1 MSCLINET
9 ILILQKKIKVIATL
23 KETNLGTDSKEA
35 PFSPELIA
43 KMVTAWVK
51 GDKLNSISL
60 IHPSYKTLK
69 DDERMTE
76 FMKKMNDIRFK
87 TSWGLSALEGI
98 VKGNQD
104 EIQDSYIPSLVYYGV
119 DSEKPLA
126 LRMLGIPRSL
136 SFSLANIIDGDLKN
150 FSYSSLRKKIKGLS
164 ASDWDNFKPKKS
176 NLTGDEWRRIVE
188 ILMK

>member
-1 MSCLINET
+1 
-9 ILILQKKIKVIATL
+9 
-23 KETNLGTDSKEA
+23 
-35 PFSPELIA
+35 
-43 KMVTAWVK
+43 
-51 GDKLNSISL
+51 
-60 IHPSYKTLK
+60 
-69 DDERMTE
+69 MTQ

>member
-1 MSCLINET
+1 MSEHFGKCFYRKPVF
-9 ILILQKKIKVIATL
+9 Q
-23 KETNLGTDSKEA
+23 TDSYGERVPEA
-35 PFSPELIA
+35 
-43 KMVTAWVK
+43 
-51 GDKLNSISL
+51 
-60 IHPSYKTLK
+60 
-69 DDERMTE
+69 
-76 FMKKMNDIRFK
+76 MKKMNDIRFK

-150 FSYSSLRKKIKGLS
+150 FSYSSLRKKIKELS

>member
-1 MSCLINET
+1 MSCLINAT

-60 IHPSYKTLK
+60 IHPNYKTLK

-150 FSYSSLRKKIKGLS
+150 FSYSSLRKKIKELS

>member
-1 MSCLINET
+1 
-9 ILILQKKIKVIATL
+9 
-23 KETNLGTDSKEA
+23 
-35 PFSPELIA
+35 
-43 KMVTAWVK
+43 MVTAWVK

-60 IHPSYKTLK
+60 IHPNYKTLK

-150 FSYSSLRKKIKGLS
+150 FSYSSLRKKIKELS

>member
-1 MSCLINET
+1 
-9 ILILQKKIKVIATL
+9 
-23 KETNLGTDSKEA
+23 
-35 PFSPELIA
+35 
-43 KMVTAWVK
+43 MVTAWVN

-136 SFSLANIIDGDLKN
+136 SFSLANIIDGDLKD
-150 FSYSSLRKKIKGLS
+150 FSYSSLRKKIIGLS

>member
-1 MSCLINET
+1 
-9 ILILQKKIKVIATL
+9 
-23 KETNLGTDSKEA
+23 
-35 PFSPELIA
+35 
-43 KMVTAWVK
+43 MVTAWVK

>member
-1 MSCLINET
+1 
-9 ILILQKKIKVIATL
+9 
-23 KETNLGTDSKEA
+23 
-35 PFSPELIA
+35 
-43 KMVTAWVK
+43 
-51 GDKLNSISL
+51 
-60 IHPSYKTLK
+60 
-69 DDERMTE
+69 MTQ

-150 FSYSSLRKKIKGLS
+150 FSYSSLRKKIKELS